1 MALPT
6 QFKVKETVADLR
18 KLQKQCNSMI
28 GNRIRALIEFKKN
41 EKAGISKR
49 AVADIVGV
57 NHNSVQDW
65 RKLYITGGIGLLMSY
80 TKQGGRPTLFSKA
93 EHSKIESKLKDAKS
107 GLRGYVELQQWAEKE
122 FKREILYNTLMKYA
136 VREFGSKIK
145 VARKSHIKKDEK
157 AVEDFKKNPCNPSNP
172 FNP

>member
-6 QFKVKETVADLR
+6 QFKVKETIADLR
-18 KLQKQCNSMI
+18 KLQKQSNSMI
-28 GNRIRALIEFKKN
+28 GTRIRVLIEFKRN
-41 EKAGISKR
+41 EKTGISKR

-65 RKLYITGGIGLLMSY
+65 RKLYITGGVELLMSY
-80 TKQGGRPTLFSKA
+80 TKHGGRPTLFSKT
-93 EHSKIESKLKDAKS
+93 EHSKIESKLQDAKN
-107 GLRGYVELQQWAEKE
+107 GLRGYVELHQWAEKE
-122 FKREILYNTLMKYA
+122 FKKEILYNTLMKYA

-157 AVEDFKKNPCNPSNP
+157 AVEAFKKTSAKNARK
-172 FNP
+172 